1 MPEPI
6 MFPTIRLTP
15 LSSEISFLSCMLS
28 LGGCMSW
35 DESLALPF
43 ILLASSSAAM
53 MPSSLD
59 WASRNRGPAVDT
71 TDPYPISGN
80 LWNNLS
86 NTFRRSIDFFGEMKI
101 ISKLWIRRVCCDCL
115 YISNVS
121 NRMKERSWIEH
132 RTEVWDEHER
142 GRAVKVW
149 TLTADHNIKV
159 QVGDYSLEWFNA
171 PWCWRWFMWPRLL
184 QQHQLQDKEEVS
196 LKRGQ
201 RIVLWVKWYI
211 IIISCLLSKRILTCY
226 KGQIYWDKGN
236 NVNHLH
242 ACRAKRTSGR
252 QLRGRQVRTAG
263 VVLYIM
269 EMWNAQFTGR

>member
-1 MPEPI
+1 
-6 MFPTIRLTP
+6 
-15 LSSEISFLSCMLS
+15 
-28 LGGCMSW
+28 
-35 DESLALPF
+35 
-43 ILLASSSAAM
+43 
-53 MPSSLD
+53 
-59 WASRNRGPAVDT
+59 
-71 TDPYPISGN
+71 
-80 LWNNLS
+80 
-86 NTFRRSIDFFGEMKI
+86 MKI

-115 YISNVS
+115 YISYVS
-121 NRMKERSWIEH
+121 NRMKERSKAQD
-132 RTEVWDEHER
+132 RSL
-142 GRAVKVW
+142 GW
-149 TLTADHNIKV
+149 TRKRKGGESGMGNHNIKV
-159 QVGDYSLEWFNA
+159 QVWDFSLEWFNA

-201 RIVLWVKWYI
+201 RIVIWVKWYI

-226 KGQIYWDKGN
+226 RGQIYWDKGN
-236 NVNHLH
+236 NVNYLH